1 MTKRSNDNPEQVNE
15 DQESILDQHESEQNV
30 DAIPLEDL
38 KKEQHEE
45 KNKHHTKD
53 DSSSQE

>member
-1 MTKRSNDNPEQVNE
+1 MAKESNDNPEQLNG

-53 DSSSQE
+53 ESSSQE